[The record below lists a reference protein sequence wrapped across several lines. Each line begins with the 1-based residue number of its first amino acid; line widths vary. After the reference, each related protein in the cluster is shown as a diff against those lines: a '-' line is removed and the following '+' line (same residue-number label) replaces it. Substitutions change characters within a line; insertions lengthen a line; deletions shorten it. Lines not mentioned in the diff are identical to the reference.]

1 MALYC
6 LYRVQPQHIHVD
18 VLCGICVLWTPL
30 ALNAGNEITDVHQ
43 PSGLSQLMFMTA
55 CLGKSG
61 LGSLTQLYLRLVGWE
76 GKRVSACMRERKE
89 ERENQSLVNP
99 LHKAAP

>member
-1 MALYC
+1 M
-6 LYRVQPQHIHVD
+6 QGD
-18 VLCGICVLWTPL
+18 
-30 ALNAGNEITDVHQ
+30 EITDVHQ

-55 CLGKSG
+55 CQGKSG

-89 ERENQSLVNP
+89 ERESQSLVNTLQKGCALGTLP
-99 LHKAAP
+99 KLTGLGCCEPHALE